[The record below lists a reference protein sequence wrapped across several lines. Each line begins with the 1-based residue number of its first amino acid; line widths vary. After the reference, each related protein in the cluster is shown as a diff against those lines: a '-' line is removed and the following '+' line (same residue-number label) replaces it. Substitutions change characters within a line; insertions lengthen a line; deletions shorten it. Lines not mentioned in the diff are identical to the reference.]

1 MSLKE
6 NINQSLKSFLK
17 EGKELE
23 VSTLRQLMSS
33 VLNKEKEKRYSLSK
47 KDPKASAEELEKQS
61 QLGDEEILDVIS
73 SEAKKR
79 REAAEGFEK
88 GGRMESAKKEKK
100 ELEFLLKYMPEQMSE
115 EEIKDLVKETIAKVG
130 AKEIKD
136 MGKVMAEL
144 MPRTKGKADS
154 SLVGKMVRESL
165 Q

>member
-33 VLNKEKEKRYSLSK
+33 VLNKEKEKRYGLSK
-47 KDPKASAEELEKQS
+47 KDPNASAEELEKKS
-61 QLGDEEILDVIS
+61 QLGDEEILEVIS

-88 GGRMESAKKEKK
+88 GGRMESAEKEKK

-115 EEIKDLVKETIAKVG
+115 EEIRGLVKEAIAKVG

-144 MPRTKGKADS
+144 IPKTKGKADS
-154 SLVGKMVRESL
+154 SLVGKLVRESL

>member
-33 VLNKEKEKRYSLSK
+33 VLNKEKEKRYSLSR
-47 KDPKASAEELEKQS
+47 KDPNASAEELEKQS
-61 QLGDEEILDVIS
+61 QLVDEEILDVIS